1 MERVKKMATLGMTIK
16 LTLTNDYHVQGSCI
30 LLVHFVLLKQIS
42 IHGCMQPTFME
53 WGQLIDKYP

>member
-1 MERVKKMATLGMTIK
+1 MATLGMTIK